1 MRYSLIYANRVA
13 TLKFIV
19 NYPINIKIMKNKIGT
34 SVLIFSTTVFILT
47 IGLNLQSFSAKH
59 DVSITAIDGPL
70 QYHWADNQLCG
81 DGRTYERCQM
91 DADGDKCD
99 TYNATKPDPPCPDQK
114 W

>member
-1 MRYSLIYANRVA
+1 MKKYIIKTILTLTA
-13 TLKFIV
+13 TLFVLSIGFNVHSLYAKQDG
-19 NYPINIKIMKNKIGT
+19 NI
-34 SVLIFSTTVFILT
+34 
-47 IGLNLQSFSAKH
+47 QY
-59 DVSITAIDGPL
+59 IDGPL

-99 TYNATKPDPPCPDQK
+99 TYNATKPDPPCPDQI